1 MSSLYDKWEPKLN
14 GLVETISAKFSEFM
28 ESIEYVGEVVL
39 SKADKVSAQYS
50 IFIINFIWKCL
61 IFLQYDFDS
70 YGIQI
75 MVQFRKGAQL
85 QPLDKFIQ
93 SGGERAVSIAIYSLS
108 LQHVTHVP
116 FR

>member
-1 MSSLYDKWEPKLN
+1 
-14 GLVETISAKFSEFM
+14 
-28 ESIEYVGEVVL
+28 
-39 SKADKVSAQYS
+39 
-50 IFIINFIWKCL
+50 
-61 IFLQYDFDS
+61 
-70 YGIQI
+70 